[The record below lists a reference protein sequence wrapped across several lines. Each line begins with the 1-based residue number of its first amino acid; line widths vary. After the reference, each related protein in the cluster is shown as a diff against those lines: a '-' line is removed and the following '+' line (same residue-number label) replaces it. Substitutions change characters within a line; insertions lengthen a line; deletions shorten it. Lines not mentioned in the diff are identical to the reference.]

1 MKTIN
6 PSVYAFLFF
15 IAVVSVVF
23 IFLIKDVNDRCE
35 IQRTKIEALT
45 TQIEMIT
52 LKNKEFEDQISALQ
66 IVTENNTKSLATTA
80 KSFEH
85 TSSILKMHN
94 EALNMHKESI
104 KRIIAIIGGVR
115 Y

>member
-1 MKTIN
+1 MKTLNIFK
-6 PSVYAFLFF
+6 YA
-15 IAVVSVVF
+15 VF
-23 IFLIKDVNDRCE
+23 ITIIIIFSYRFVIMTQELEHYNK
-35 IQRTKIEALT
+35 KIIELS

-66 IVTENNTKSLATTA
+66 IVTENNTKSLDTTA
-80 KSFEH
+80 KAFEH

>member
-1 MKTIN
+1 MKPLTIFE
-6 PSVYAFLFF
+6 YAVLFV
-15 IAVVSVVF
+15 ILAIVI
-23 IFLIKDVNDRCE
+23 IFSYKDVIITQE
-35 IQRTKIEALT
+35 IERYNKKIIELSE
-45 TQIEMIT
+45 QIEIIT

-66 IVTENNTKSLATTA
+66 IMTENNTKSLDTTA
-80 KSFEH
+80 KAFEH

>member
-1 MKTIN
+1 MKPLTIFE
-6 PSVYAFLFF
+6 YAVLFV
-15 IAVVSVVF
+15 ILAIVI
-23 IFLIKDVNDRCE
+23 IFSYKDVIITQE
-35 IQRTKIEALT
+35 IERYNKKIIELSE
-45 TQIEMIT
+45 QIEIIT

-66 IVTENNTKSLATTA
+66 IVTENNTKSLDTTA
-80 KSFEH
+80 KSVEH

-104 KRIIAIIGGVR
+104 KRIIAIVGGVR

>member
-1 MKTIN
+1 MK
-6 PSVYAFLFF
+6 SVKIFEYAVLFV
-15 IAVVSVVF
+15 ILAVVI
-23 IFLIKDVNDRCE
+23 IFSYKNAATVQEMERYNK
-35 IQRTKIEALT
+35 KIIELSA
-45 TQIEMIT
+45 QIEIIT

-66 IVTENNTKSLATTA
+66 IVTENNTKSLATAA
-80 KSFEH
+80 KTLEH
-85 TSSILKMHN
+85 TSNILKMHN

>member
-1 MKTIN
+1 MKSLTIFG
-6 PSVYAFLFF
+6 YAVLFV
-15 IAVVSVVF
+15 ILAVVI
-23 IFLIKDVNDRCE
+23 IFSYKNAVMVQEMERYNK
-35 IQRTKIEALT
+35 KIIELSE
-45 TQIEMIT
+45 QIEIIT

-66 IVTENNTKSLATTA
+66 IMTENNTKSLATAA
-80 KSFEH
+80 KTLEH
-85 TSSILKMHN
+85 TSNILRMHN